1 MNGAPRQRYAIAAIR
16 ERVREHG
23 GPVLDFSV
31 GRHEDAPPAAVDALL
46 RTPGGDLLRGG
57 HLETEG
63 FVAAA
68 TGMLRAHYGLD
79 VEPAAVLPVPGGRT
93 AMSFLASALLRPG
106 ADVVVTEPSYPAMAR
121 VAQQIGADV
130 LSIALDPDRGF
141 APDASPLGERA
152 NPDLSLLALNY
163 PNNPTGAVI
172 APNDLRELAARLA
185 PGGVLFNDATYGPLT
200 FERGPWSLL
209 AEIDRAAGSYRRLE
223 LHSLAKLYAVGAV
236 PVSFLVGDLDLVAE
250 LRELSEYAWSDQS
263 ALCLRIA
270 RACLEDHGYL
280 AEVRRRCRE
289 RYAELRDVLDS
300 LGFET
305 FPAAAGMYVFC
316 RAPRAVGGSPVDS
329 AEQAT
334 TLLLDR
340 FGLAAVSWDV
350 PPHGYVRF
358 SARFRRDEIEGLAA
372 LGRGGPIV
380 SR

>member
-1 MNGAPRQRYAIAAIR
+1 MRAGPKQRYAIAAIR
-16 ERVREHG
+16 ERVREHD

-46 RTPGGDLLRGG
+46 REPGNDLLRGG
-57 HLETEG
+57 HLETG
-63 FVAAA
+63 DFVAAA

-93 AMSFLASALLRPG
+93 AMSFLATALLRPG

-121 VAQQIGADV
+121 VARQIGANV

-141 APDASPLGERA
+141 APDPAPLGER
-152 NPDLSLLALNY
+152 PDLSLLALNY

-172 APNDLRELAARLA
+172 APKELRGLA
-185 PGGVLFNDATYGPLT
+185 PRLRTGGVLFNDATYGPLT
-200 FERGPWSLL
+200 FEREPWSLL

-236 PVSFLVGDLDLVAE
+236 PVSFLVGDLDLIGE

-270 RACLEDHGYL
+270 RACLEDHDYL
-280 AEVRRRCRE
+280 AGVRHRCRE
-289 RYAELRDVLDS
+289 RYAELRGVLDS

-316 RAPRAVGGSPVDS
+316 RAPQRVGGEPVES

-340 FGLAAVSWDV
+340 YGLAAVSWDV

-358 SARFRRDEIEGLAA
+358 SARYRREELEGLAA